1 MDTARRCRLRS
12 YQSGVLPIEVVV
24 PLVGM
29 LVIGIGMLT
38 IVFKREI
45 STGQTLMFAFG
56 IALVSLPL
64 LKDFEWSNGTLKFT
78 TKTEAVEITEQVKAL
93 SEQQADL
100 GRTIV
105 SLTQAMGEISGQI
118 DAYEARLNQPPG
130 EGLPPGEGPPPAM
143 APVPTEFKSLDIE
156 ELQRKSQSVIDQS
169 LSTTRSLTEI
179 QNKLQ
184 TPPDL

>member
-1 MDTARRCRLRS
+1 M
-12 YQSGVLPIEVVV
+12 EVVV

-118 DAYEARLNQPPG
+118 DAYEARLNP
-130 EGLPPGEGPPPAM
+130 PPGEGPPPAM

-169 LSTTRSLTEI
+169 ISTTRSLTEI

-184 TPPDL
+184 TLPDL